1 MEQILKTN
9 QLSKYFFQKKAL
21 DKIDLSIDQG
31 KIYGMLGPNG
41 GGKST
46 FLKIAAGLLK
56 PNRGEIA
63 IENEKPGVYTKSIV
77 SYLPETN
84 YLYKWMRV
92 KDTLNFFK
100 DMYSDFDMD
109 RARENLKFMQLEEGD
124 KVTSLSKGM
133 MGRLKLTLALSRN
146 AKLYLLDEP
155 LNGIDPISREKII
168 TTILNTYREDTSMLI
183 CSHLIYYIEKILD
196 YIFFLSE
203 GRIILSG
210 EAEDLRKEKGMSIDS
225 LYQEVFKS

>member
-1 MEQILKTN
+1 MEQILKAN
-9 QLSKYFFQKKAL
+9 QLSKYFYQKKAL
-21 DKIDLSIDQG
+21 DKIDMNIEKG
-31 KIYGMLGPNG
+31 KIYGILGPNG

-56 PNRGEIA
+56 PSQGEIT
-63 IENEKPGVYTKSIV
+63 IDNKEPGVYTKSIV

-84 YLYKWMRV
+84 YLYKWMKI
-92 KDTLNFFK
+92 KDALNFFK
-100 DMYSDFDMD
+100 DLYADFDVE
-109 RARENLKFMQLEEGD
+109 RARESLKFMELEEEE

-133 MGRLKLTLALSRN
+133 MGRLKLTLALSRK

-168 TTILNTYREDTSMLI
+168 TSILDSYSKKSSILI
-183 CSHLIYYIEKILD
+183 CSHLIYYIEKLLD
-196 YIFFLSE
+196 YVFFLSE

-210 EAEDLRKEKGMSIDS
+210 DAEELRNKRGMSIDK
-225 LYQEVFKS
+225 LFQEVF

>member
-1 MEQILKTN
+1 MEQILKTS
-9 QLSKYFFQKKAL
+9 QLSKYFYQKKAL
-21 DKIDLSIDQG
+21 DKIDLTIEKG

-56 PNRGEIA
+56 PSQGEI
-63 IENEKPGVYTKSIV
+63 IIDNKKPGVYTKSIV

-84 YLYKWMRV
+84 HLYKWMKV
-92 KDTLNFFK
+92 KDALNFFK
-100 DMYSDFDMD
+100 DLYADFDIEK
-109 RARENLKFMQLEEGD
+109 ARESLKFMELEKEE
-124 KVTSLSKGM
+124 KITSLSKGM
-133 MGRLKLTLALSRN
+133 MGRLKLTLVLSRK

-168 TTILNTYREDTSMLI
+168 TSILDTYSEKTSMLI
-183 CSHLIYYIEKILD
+183 CSHLIYYIEKLLD
-196 YIFFLSE
+196 CVLFLSE
-203 GRIILSG
+203 GKIILSG
-210 EAEDLRKEKGMSIDS
+210 DAENLRKEKGMSVDS

>member
-1 MEQILKTN
+1 MEQVLEAS
-9 QLSKYFFQKKAL
+9 QLSKYFYQKKAL
-21 DKIDLSIDQG
+21 DKVDINIEKG
-31 KIYGMLGPNG
+31 KIYGILGPNG

-56 PNRGEIA
+56 PSQGEIT
-63 IENEKPGVYTKSIV
+63 IDNEKPGVYTKSIV

-84 YLYKWMRV
+84 YLYKWMKI
-92 KDTLNFFK
+92 KDALNFFK
-100 DMYSDFDMD
+100 DLYADFDVE
-109 RARENLKFMQLEEGD
+109 RARESLKFMELEEEE

-133 MGRLKLTLALSRN
+133 MGRLKLTLALSRK

-168 TTILNTYREDTSMLI
+168 TSILDSYSEKSSILI
-183 CSHLIYYIEKILD
+183 CSHLIYYIEKLLD
-196 YIFFLSE
+196 YVFFLSE

-210 EAEDLRKEKGMSIDS
+210 DAEELRNKRGMSIDK
-225 LYQEVFKS
+225 LFQEVF

>member
-1 MEQILKTN
+1 MEQILKAN
-9 QLSKYFFQKKAL
+9 HLSKYFYQKKAL
-21 DKIDLSIDQG
+21 DKVDMNIEKG
-31 KIYGMLGPNG
+31 KIYGILGPNG

-56 PNRGEIA
+56 PSQGEIT
-63 IENEKPGVYTKSIV
+63 IDNEEPGVYTKSIV

-84 YLYKWMRV
+84 YLYKWMKI
-92 KDTLNFFK
+92 KDALNFFK
-100 DMYSDFDMD
+100 DLYTDFDIE
-109 RARENLKFMQLEEGD
+109 RARESLKFMELEEEE

-133 MGRLKLTLALSRN
+133 MGRLKLTLALSRK

-168 TTILNTYREDTSMLI
+168 TSILDSYSEKSSILI
-183 CSHLIYYIEKILD
+183 CSHLIYYIEKLLD
-196 YIFFLSE
+196 YVFFLSE

-210 EAEDLRKEKGMSIDS
+210 DAEELRNKRGMSIDK
-225 LYQEVFKS
+225 LFQEVF